1 MTTAK
6 KTTAKKTTKKAA
18 TPKETTAK
26 KRSTKTATATKV
38 QETATE
44 KVTVTMAPEAPETVE
59 ATVAET
65 PVTETAQPEA
75 KPVLTIGMF
84 QKRLYERGY
93 YGGHWDGP
101 YSDMTKYA
109 VARFQA
115 DNGLHPD
122 GEPTAETLAKLGF

>member
-18 TPKETTAK
+18 TAKETTAK
-26 KRSTKTATATKV
+26 KRSTKSAAAAQV

-44 KVTVTMAPEAPETVE
+44 KVTVTMAPEAPEAVE
-59 ATVAET
+59 APVAEA
-65 PVTETAQPEA
+65 TETVQPEA

-93 YGGHWDGP
+93 YGGHWDGH
-101 YSDMTKYA
+101 YGDMTKYA

-122 GEPTAETLAKLGF
+122 GEPTPATLAKLGF